1 MKVDQFNVGRDAAN
15 GHVTI
20 GTGQFFPP
28 PADDSGNVSAMTIL
42 IVTSPTQSIDVV
54 NDPIMPLR
62 VLQIV
67 YTMDATIEDMDSHT
81 NSHKPGVPGIV
92 CQPSYGSIVHLIG
105 DGSIRRHIHNIR
117 IIRQR
122 SHTRRR
128 ECY

>member
-20 GTGQFFPP
+20 GTGRIFAT
-28 PADDSGNVSAMTIL
+28 PADDCGNVSAMTIL

-67 YTMDATIEDMDSHT
+67 YTMDATIDDSDSHT
-81 NSHKPGVPGIV
+81 SSIKAEIPGIV
-92 CQPSYGSIVHLIG
+92 CQHSYGSIVHLIG
-105 DGSIRRHIHNIR
+105 DGSIRRHIHN
-117 IIRQR
+117 
-122 SHTRRR
+122 
-128 ECY
+128 